1 MERRGVQGDSVRH
14 FVKRNEFADEGLTRG
29 GIHRGDRSRDKR
41 QNILMPQLPRSC
53 QDDETH
59 DERDNADA
67 SLRALQET
75 PPRDTVREHARPR
88 GEQDDRQE
96 LQGGDDADLR
106 GIVVGE
112 DREHVPVLSHAL

>member
-1 MERRGVQGDSVRH
+1 MERRGVQSDSVRH

-29 GIHRGDRSRDKR
+29 GIHCGDRSRDKR

-67 SLRALQET
+67 SLRAL
-75 PPRDTVREHARPR
+75 
-88 GEQDDRQE
+88 
-96 LQGGDDADLR
+96 
-106 GIVVGE
+106 
-112 DREHVPVLSHAL
+112 